1 MKKLVNLMTK
11 TSKRGFDLNDKR
23 WFSEKELLKIRKAH
37 EEIRWLLDR
46 DYKLESIMNFVGG
59 RYQFSTRQRDALKRG
74 TCSVENEILRKSKE
88 FSINELKDKILN
100 IDGFNLIISLEV
112 ALSGGTLIVGDD
124 GLIRDLAGLRGTYK
138 LIDKT
143 DIAIE
148 YTFKFLESKEVKIIN
163 IYLDSPVSN
172 SGNLKIRILEHSNNY
187 KIVAN
192 VILVNNADVVLEKL
206 DYVVTSDSTILD
218 KCNSYINLSKS
229 IINEYIHK
237 ANLISL
243 S

>member
-1 MKKLVNLMTK
+1 MAK

-37 EEIRWLLDR
+37 EEIKWLLDR
-46 DYKLESIMNFVGG
+46 DYKLESIINFVGG

-74 TCSVENEILRKSKE
+74 TCSTENEILRKSKE
-88 FSINELKDKILN
+88 LDINELKDKILN

-138 LIDKT
+138 LINKT

-148 YTFKFLESKEVKIIN
+148 YIFKFLESKEVKVIN

-172 SGNLKIRILEHSNNY
+172 SGNLKIQILELSNKY
-187 KIVAN
+187 KIIAN

-206 DYVVTSDSTILD
+206 DYVVSSDSTILD

-229 IINEYIHK
+229 IINEHIHK

>member
-1 MKKLVNLMTK
+1 MTK
-11 TSKRGFDLNDKR
+11 TSKRGFDLNDKK

-37 EEIRWLLDR
+37 EEIKWLLDR
-46 DYKLESIMNFVGG
+46 DYKLESIINFVGG

-74 TCSVENEILRKSKE
+74 TCSTENEILRKSKE
-88 FSINELKDKILN
+88 LDINELKDKILN

-138 LIDKT
+138 LINKT

-148 YTFKFLESKEVKIIN
+148 YIFKFLESKEVKVIN

-172 SGNLKIRILEHSNNY
+172 SGNLKIRILELSNKY
-187 KIVAN
+187 EKITN

-218 KCNSYINLSKS
+218 KCDSYINLSKS
-229 IINEYIHK
+229 IINEYIPK
-237 ANLISL
+237 ANLILL